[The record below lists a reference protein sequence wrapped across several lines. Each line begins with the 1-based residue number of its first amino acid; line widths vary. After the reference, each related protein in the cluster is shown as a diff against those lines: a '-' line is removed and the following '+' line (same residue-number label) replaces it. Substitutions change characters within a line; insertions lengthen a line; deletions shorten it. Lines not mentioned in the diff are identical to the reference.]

1 MSRRLESVSARRDK
15 RSAAVTRIRLP
26 PRLVPMAAAFSN
38 VNLPITHAFLL
49 GILEAF
55 TAATFSRFLI
65 EAPFL
70 RLK

>member
-1 MSRRLESVSARRDK
+1 M
-15 RSAAVTRIRLP
+15 
-26 PRLVPMAAAFSN
+26 
-38 VNLPITHAFLL
+38 NLPITHAFLL

-70 RLK
+70 RLKDRLATSLSAQSGEQAGSNERAI